1 MKFEATKTLL
11 YLITID
17 NMFKRICLTVLCAI
31 LISTICYGQNRPS
44 LTIIDRSD
52 QALGITAQT
61 RIKLKS
67 IKNRRL
73 NIALFAVDRRSQNDA
88 GNSDIIM
95 IISVNQETGEIK
107 MASIMR
113 DTYVSIDGH
122 GMDKIN
128 AAYALGGPQ
137 LAIKTINKNFGTDIS
152 DFINVDFFTAAKIID
167 AIGGLNIDIKPAE
180 VRSLN
185 NYLEE
190 IAIYE
195 NAATIPISKSG
206 AQTLSGRQTVAYTR
220 IRDVGNGDYE
230 RTERQR
236 HILIQLFNKMKKSGQ
251 ELVPTFTK
259 EIIPNLETSM
269 NKISLLNF
277 SGSILYANNKSI
289 KQARFPL
296 DTQGRGKK
304 INNIWY
310 LVTDLNAVKNSLYK
324 FFYS

>member
-1 MKFEATKTLL
+1 MIKQF
-11 YLITID
+11 
-17 NMFKRICLTVLCAI
+17 CLT
-31 LISTICYGQNRPS
+31 TIYTIFLYTTCYGQNRPGV
-44 LTIIDRSD
+44 TIIDRSD
-52 QALGITAQT
+52 KALGIASQAKTKANS
-61 RIKLKS
+61 LK
-67 IKNRRL
+67 NHRL
-73 NIALFAVDRRSQNDA
+73 NIALFAVDRRTQKDV

-95 IISVNQETGEIK
+95 IISVNQENGEIK

-137 LAIKTINKNFGTDIS
+137 LAIKTINKNFGMDIA
-152 DFINVDFFTAAKIID
+152 DYINVDFFTAAKIID
-167 AIGGLNIDIKPAE
+167 AIGGLNIDVKSAE

-195 NAATIPISKSG
+195 KTAAIPINKSG
-206 AQTLSGRQTVAYTR
+206 VQTLSGRQTVAYTR

-236 HILIQLFNKMKKSGQ
+236 YVLIQLFNKIKKSGQ
-251 ELVPTFTK
+251 ELVPVFTK

-269 NKISLLNF
+269 NKMSLLNF

-296 DTQGRGKK
+296 DTQGRGKR

-310 LVTDLNAVKNSLYK
+310 LITDLKAVKHSLHNFLYN
-324 FFYS
+324 